1 MRVLT
6 EHLETTH
13 TRSQKEASNISQIET
28 LHPFNF
34 LNELVFF
41 LYQNLDSED
50 STYDIY
56 LISLRITRGT
66 ETELLEY
73 VSLIELNSDAF
84 LPVLFC
90 YTAYYIPMNE

>member
-34 LNELVFF
+34 LNELGFF

-50 STYDIY
+50 STYDIC

>member
-34 LNELVFF
+34 LNELGFF
-41 LYQNLDSED
+41 YTKTWTLKTVHM
-50 STYDIY
+50 TY
-56 LISLRITRGT
+56 
-66 ETELLEY
+66 
-73 VSLIELNSDAF
+73 A
-84 LPVLFC
+84 
-90 YTAYYIPMNE
+90 